1 MKLRY
6 FPCYHDEWLVGQTG
20 LDNACRGLYL
30 TACLLMYSHGGPVS
44 IDELRR
50 NCSDHG
56 HAFNRQLR
64 CLINAG
70 KLVLNEGQIVNKR
83 VINELQK
90 RDKRS
95 EDGEQNASKR
105 WKNNGLDDEVA
116 LAPSNANQN
125 QNQTLKEK
133 EESKDS
139 SKEKKE
145 IGSGHHPHSQAKAN
159 GAGTRLLVD
168 WQPDLEE
175 REYAQRLGLNPD
187 IVADTFRDYWIGK
200 AGAAARKADWH
211 ATWRNW
217 CRNEVARSQQAGS
230 NRRSP
235 YGPITQLYEGAHDAA
250 QDYIARHRDPDSDPA
265 EQPSR
270 PLLDRK

>member
-6 FPCYHDEWLVGQTG
+6 FPCYHDEWLVGQAG

-105 WKNNGLDDEVA
+105 WNNNQLSDEVA

-133 EESKDS
+133 GESNDS
-139 SKEKKE
+139 PKEKAAALEADFERFWSLYPRRTDK
-145 IGSGHHPHSQAKAN
+145 
-159 GAGTRLLVD
+159 GAARIAY
-168 WQPDLEE
+168 
-175 REYAQRLGLNPD
+175 R
-187 IVADTFRDYWIGK
+187 
-200 AGAAARKADWH
+200 AARKKTGVAEIETAARRYAANRDGQDPRYTKH
-211 ATWRNW
+211 PATWLNRESW
-217 CRNEVARSQQAGS
+217 LNEDDPSPRENGHAQ
-230 NRRSP
+230 RSP
-235 YGPITQLYEGAHDAA
+235 
-250 QDYIARHRDPDSDPA
+250 R
-265 EQPSR
+265 
-270 PLLDRK
+270 LDRNAEAERQHAHALDILAQAALDFDERQSGGGPPETPH